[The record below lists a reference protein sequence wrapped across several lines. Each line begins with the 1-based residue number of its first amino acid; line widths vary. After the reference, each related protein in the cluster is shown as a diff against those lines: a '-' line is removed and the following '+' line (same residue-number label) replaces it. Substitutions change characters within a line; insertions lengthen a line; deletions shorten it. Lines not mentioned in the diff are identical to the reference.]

1 MPARSLNRSSRC
13 GARTS
18 GVRAESG
25 SPELA
30 AVTGVVVATGVAL
43 ATGFAAATEAAG
55 ATELAGAT
63 EVSDDELPQSSR
75 TLGET
80 GSVRSP
86 AWNNERKI
94 GSVGGEVLVVVEAD
108 ATVTGVTVRTSGKLE
123 R

>member
-30 AVTGVVVATGVAL
+30 GAADVTFATEIAGATGVAD
-43 ATGFAAATEAAG
+43 
-55 ATELAGAT
+55 AT

-86 AWNNERKI
+86 AWNSERKS
-94 GSVGGEVLVVVEAD
+94 GSVGGEVLVVVEAE
-108 ATVTGVTVRTSGKLE
+108 ATVTGVTVRTSGKLW